1 MNAPIKGKHYK
12 TGLPVEVSVEQGR
25 ITSVTELAESPARAD
40 WPWLAPGLVDLQV
53 NGGWGLD
60 LNTLPLQP
68 ATVLELSRLL
78 LGNGVTSYCP
88 TLITNGKEALAQ
100 AVSAIAEAA
109 SLYPEDAGGIVG
121 IHLEGP
127 FLSPEEGP
135 RGAHP
140 REHIGPPDWDR
151 LCRWQE
157 AAEGLIRILTVSR
170 NGQTPLHLSP
180 GAVNQASLFP

>member
-12 TGLPVEVSVEQGR
+12 TGRPVEVSVEQGR

-109 SLYPEDAGGIVG
+109 SLYPEAAGG
-121 IHLEGP
+121 L
-127 FLSPEEGP
+127 
-135 RGAHP
+135 
-140 REHIGPPDWDR
+140 
-151 LCRWQE
+151 
-157 AAEGLIRILTVSR
+157 
-170 NGQTPLHLSP
+170 
-180 GAVNQASLFP
+180 